1 MCSGLNPRNT
11 FLALYIFGEIFNT
24 LTLKCVYFVDNAF
37 HLTIVLW
44 MLFVHMYHA
53 YYSKDRKIFLGRA
66 SKMGNILN
74 VKNQGHFQ
82 IMLDKI
88 KGNKEKRKA
97 IITFERAP
105 YVLLLLPPWNLLHM
119 SFTQGSSSQKKIKSE
134 KKPQQ
139 MTKYPTKKPKKQPKI
154 YWTIC

>member
-1 MCSGLNPRNT
+1 
-11 FLALYIFGEIFNT
+11 
-24 LTLKCVYFVDNAF
+24 
-37 HLTIVLW
+37 
-44 MLFVHMYHA
+44 
-53 YYSKDRKIFLGRA
+53 
-66 SKMGNILN
+66 MGNILN

-119 SFTQGSSSQKKIKSE
+119 SFTQGSSSQKKN
-134 KKPQQ
+134 KKWKKTPTNDKIPNKKNKETTQDLLNYLL
-139 MTKYPTKKPKKQPKI
+139 KISSRLHRCVKIFSKTKKLSGQLTEAP
-154 YWTIC
+154 